1 VAITEESLL
10 VDVEPLDVEPM
21 DVEPVDVEPMD
32 MLSSPLTSR
41 FLKLGSSYFFSF
53 SNFKHVPSP
62 KF

>member
-1 VAITEESLL
+1 ML